1 LSLLP
6 QEIIRRK
13 RDGFSLAP
21 QEVASFIRGLTDGEV
36 GEGQA
41 AAFAM
46 AVFFRGM
53 SREETVALTL
63 AMRDSGSVLRW
74 DGLGGPVLDKHS
86 TGGVGDK
93 VSLLLAPILAACGA
107 YVPMLSGRGLGHTGG
122 TLDKMASIPGYGVQP
137 DTERLRH
144 VVREAGC
151 AIVGQT
157 GDLAPADG
165 RLYAIRDVTATVE
178 SVPLITASILAKKLA
193 AGPQALV
200 MDVKVGSGAFLTG
213 LDEARVLAT
222 SIVEVARGAGL
233 ACSAL
238 LTDMDQCLGSTAGN
252 ALEVAEAVAALK
264 GEGCDPRLREVTL
277 ELAAEALRLGGL
289 AATVADG
296 LARADRALSSGA
308 AAERFGRMVAELG
321 GPADFL
327 ERPAAYLPA
336 MPGAY
341 PVEPSR
347 AGFIA
352 AIDVRAL
359 GVAVIEL
366 GGGRRRTADL
376 IDPRVGLDAVK
387 GIGAW
392 AGPDDPLCLVHAA
405 DAGAAASVGGRL
417 RDAFTIAESR
427 PGEPPI
433 IRERLA

>member
-1 LSLLP
+1 
-6 QEIIRRK
+6 
-13 RDGFSLAP
+13 
-21 QEVASFIRGLTDGEV
+21 
-36 GEGQA
+36 
-41 AAFAM
+41 M
-46 AVFFRGM
+46 
-53 SREETVALTL
+53 
-63 AMRDSGSVLRW
+63 
-74 DGLGGPVLDKHS
+74 
-86 TGGVGDK
+86 
-93 VSLLLAPILAACGA
+93 
-107 YVPMLSGRGLGHTGG
+107 
-122 TLDKMASIPGYGVQP
+122 
-137 DTERLRH
+137 
-144 VVREAGC
+144 
-151 AIVGQT
+151 
-157 GDLAPADG
+157 
-165 RLYAIRDVTATVE
+165 
-178 SVPLITASILAKKLA
+178 PLITASILAKKLA

-213 LDEARVLAT
+213 LEEARALAT

-252 ALEVAEAVAALK
+252 AFEVAEAVTALK
-264 GEGCDPRLREVTL
+264 GEGCDLRLREVTL

-296 LARADRALSSGA
+296 LAKADRALSSGA

-321 GPADFL
+321 GPADLL

-341 PVEPSR
+341 PVEPSQ
-347 AGFIA
+347 AGFIV

-359 GVAVIEL
+359 GMAVIEL

-405 DAGAAASVGGRL
+405 DADAAASVGGRL
-417 RDAFTIAESR
+417 RDAFTIAEAR

>member
-1 LSLLP
+1 
-6 QEIIRRK
+6 
-13 RDGFSLAP
+13 
-21 QEVASFIRGLTDGEV
+21 
-36 GEGQA
+36 
-41 AAFAM
+41 
-46 AVFFRGM
+46 
-53 SREETVALTL
+53 
-63 AMRDSGSVLRW
+63 
-74 DGLGGPVLDKHS
+74 
-86 TGGVGDK
+86 
-93 VSLLLAPILAACGA
+93 
-107 YVPMLSGRGLGHTGG
+107 VPLLSGRGLGHTGG
-122 TLDKMASIPGYGVQP
+122 TLDKMASIPGYDVHP
-137 DTERLRH
+137 DTERLRRA
-144 VVREAGC
+144 VRDAGC

-178 SVPLITASILAKKLA
+178 SVPLITASILSKKLA
-193 AGPQALV
+193 AGPQAVV

-213 LDEARVLAT
+213 LEEARALAT

-264 GEGCDPRLREVTL
+264 SEGCDPRLREVTL

-289 AATVADG
+289 AVTIADG

-321 GPADFL
+321 GSADFL
-327 ERPAAYLPA
+327 EQPAAYLPA
-336 MPGAY
+336 ATGAY

-359 GVAVIEL
+359 GVAVVEL
-366 GGGRRRTADL
+366 GGGRRRTTDL
-376 IDPRVGLDAVK
+376 IDPRVGLAAVK

-392 AGPDDPLCLVHAA
+392 AGPAEPLCLVHAA
-405 DAGAAASVGGRL
+405 DAGAAASVGGRI
-417 RDAFTIAESR
+417 RDAFTVTESR
-427 PGEPPI
+427 PAEPPI